1 MKKNKHFVPMT
12 AGAIALGTIIYIKK
26 KKIRKENKPNRL
38 WAVNDITMT
47 YHRPNCKFIS
57 IDEYVVHTDEHR
69 LIELGY
75 KSCFYCKE

>member
-12 AGAIALGTIIYIKK
+12 AGAIAVGVIIYIKRK
-26 KKIRKENKPNRL
+26 KKKPNRL
-38 WAVNDITMT
+38 WVINDITMT
-47 YHRPNCKFIS
+47 YHHPNCKFIG